1 MKSFNEFKQT
11 TKRILEIFELY
22 FTEDVPANSGGA
34 SISQG
39 GVNTNG
45 SFDRVAGMDK
55 PLPKRKK
62 RKSELDKYEG
72 NAFSVS
78 GKQFETLKTG
88 KVRGARWNKY
98 IDEDSEL
105 GVAIK
110 KFSLRNPSKPVVI
123 RNEETGEVVFLR
135 RKQND
140 GRLRHNKS

>member
-1 MKSFNEFKQT
+1 MKSFEEFKQNT
-11 TKRILEIFELY
+11 QERSGVLELY
-22 FTEDVPANSGGA
+22 FAEEAPANAGGA

-39 GVNTNG
+39 GVNTSG
-45 SFDRVAGMDK
+45 SFNKVAGIDK

-62 RKSELDKYEG
+62 KKELESYQGKS
-72 NAFSVS
+72 FSVS
-78 GKQFETLKTG
+78 AEEFETLKAG

-105 GVAIK
+105 GMEIK
-110 KFSLRNPSKPVVI
+110 KYSLRNPSKPVVI

>member
-1 MKSFNEFKQT
+1 MKSFEDFKTETQALT
-11 TKRILEIFELY
+11 GIFELY
-22 FTEDVPANSGGA
+22 FVEDAPVNAGGA

-39 GVNTNG
+39 GVNTDG
-45 SFDRVAGMDK
+45 SFDKVAGIDK

-62 RKSELDKYEG
+62 KKELESYQGKT
-72 NAFSVS
+72 FSVS
-78 GKQFETLKTG
+78 AEEFETLRAG

-105 GVAIK
+105 GTEIK
-110 KFSLRNPSKPVVI
+110 KYSLRNPSKPVVI

-135 RKQND
+135 RRQND

>member
-1 MKSFNEFKQT
+1 MKSFEDFKTETQALT
-11 TKRILEIFELY
+11 GIFELY
-22 FTEDVPANSGGA
+22 FVEDAPVNAGGA

-39 GVNTNG
+39 GVNTDG
-45 SFDRVAGMDK
+45 SFDKVAGIDK

-62 RKSELDKYEG
+62 KKELESYQGKT
-72 NAFSVS
+72 FSVS
-78 GKQFETLKTG
+78 AEEFETLRAG

-105 GVAIK
+105 GMEIK
-110 KFSLRNPSKPVVI
+110 KYSLRNPSKPVVI

-135 RKQND
+135 RRQND

>member
-1 MKSFNEFKQT
+1 MKSFNIFKQDLIGT
-11 TKRILEIFELY
+11 TEVFDLY
-22 FTEDVPANSGGA
+22 FVEDAPANAGGA

-45 SFDRVAGMDK
+45 SFNKVAGIDK

-62 RKSELDKYEG
+62 KKELESYQGKS
-72 NAFSVS
+72 FSVS
-78 GKQFETLKTG
+78 AEEFETLKAG

-105 GVAIK
+105 GMEIK
-110 KFSLRNPSKPVVI
+110 KYSLRNPSKPVVI
-123 RNEETGEVVFLR
+123 KNEETGEVVFLR